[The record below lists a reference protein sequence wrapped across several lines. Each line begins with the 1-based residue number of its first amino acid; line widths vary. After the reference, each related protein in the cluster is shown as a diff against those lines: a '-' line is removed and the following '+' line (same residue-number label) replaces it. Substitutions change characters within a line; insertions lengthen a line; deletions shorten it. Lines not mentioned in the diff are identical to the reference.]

1 LNLLHEAAALPE
13 ACKSGLRNVWSRSEG
28 AAVNCERSELLTDE
42 RPPSEG
48 VTHVADHSE
57 RTPEEEQRLHGAGFP
72 EYYQF
77 MSKN

>member
-1 LNLLHEAAALPE
+1 MYNGAALPE

-57 RTPEEEQRLHGAGFP
+57 RTPEEEQRLHGADRVF
-72 EYYQF
+72 EIRIYL
-77 MSKN
+77 